1 MTFFF
6 TNTKASKQTFR
17 DGSLSVHRAALQE
30 IVMEVL
36 QLKSNAYSR
45 SRGKNKE
52 LVYILIYTEIKV
64 SALREPRKEVHGNM
78 KA

>member
-1 MTFFF
+1 M
-6 TNTKASKQTFR
+6 
-17 DGSLSVHRAALQE
+17 SVHRPALQE

-36 QLKSNAYSR
+36 QLKRNTYSTKP

-64 SALREPRKEVHGNM
+64 SALRAPRREVHGNM
-78 KA
+78 KAQSVSLAQ